1 MNMKPCALVGLVL
14 ALSTANTLV
23 GQGGQGRQRRG
34 PPEAVIQRWGTY
46 FANETLP
53 SLQDLKKGDN
63 RLAATELV
71 RNAAQAGELSL
82 LYLYDSRADQR
93 RLAAFEQA
101 LFKQP
106 KVVVGTR
113 LFQCGRIDIAGDS
126 HAIKIYGG
134 STPSLTLFNKKGAL
148 ACFVPMK
155 GFHIAPAKVV
165 SAMRKTAKGYAKL
178 TFDGW
183 VRRYNKFLHEMTL
196 MDFRKK
202 AMAARR
208 TRLEGREEKRKQLQ
222 LRGIIRDEEK
232 LEKEE
237 QKLMDSEDKLL
248 ELAKVPERDS
258 GAQLVPPRR
267 RR

>member
-1 MNMKPCALVGLVL
+1 MNINPCALVGLLL
-14 ALSTANTLV
+14 ALSTADTLAS
-23 GQGGQGRQRRG
+23 QGRERRG
-34 PPEAVIQRWGTY
+34 PPTAVVERWGTY
-46 FANETLP
+46 FTTESLP

-71 RNAAQAGELSL
+71 RSAAQAGELSL
-82 LYLYDSRADQR
+82 IYLYDSRADQR
-93 RLAAFEQA
+93 RLDAFEQT

-106 KVVVGTR
+106 KVIVGTR
-113 LFQCGRIDIAGDS
+113 LFKCGRIDIADDS
-126 HAIKIYGG
+126 HAIKTYGS
-134 STPSLTLFNKKGAL
+134 STPSLTLFDKKGKL
-148 ACFVPMK
+148 AGFVSMK
-155 GFHIAPAKVV
+155 GFHITPAKVI

-183 VRRYNKFLHEMTL
+183 VRRYNKFLHEMNL

-208 TRLEGREEKRKQLQ
+208 TRLEGREEKRKKLQ
-222 LRGIIRDEEK
+222 LRGIIQDEEK

-237 QKLMDSEDKLL
+237 QKLMDSEGKLL
-248 ELAKVPERDS
+248 ELAKVPERDFS
-258 GAQLVPPRR
+258 AQLVPPRR